1 MARIDLDLA
10 HAYKPYPREE
20 GDYALLPLTMSFRD
34 GGAYA
39 LLGPSGCG
47 KTTLLNIM
55 SGLLAPSQ
63 GSVRFD
69 GVDVTRA
76 TPQQRNIAQVFQ
88 FPVIYDTMTVAENL
102 AFPLRNRKMPAD
114 QIKKRV
120 GEIAEMLEMS
130 GQLDHRAAG
139 LAADAKQKISL
150 GRGLVRP
157 DVSAVLFDEPLTVI
171 DPHLKW
177 QLRRKLKQ
185 IHHELKLTLIYVTH
199 DQVEAL
205 TFAEEVVV
213 MTRGRAVQ
221 IGTASELFERPQ
233 HTFVGHFIGSP
244 GMNFL
249 PAQWRGTALSVA
261 GQNLTLAG
269 TAMQAAGA
277 TLLGVRP
284 EYVTVAA
291 PNQDG
296 AIPAV
301 VTQAQDI
308 GTYWLVTARVGG
320 SGSGSGIDSGI
331 SDSGDASVVRARLSP
346 QQAIPRIGDA
356 VWLGIVGPHTCFYK
370 DEQLIAQET
379 PA

>member
-10 HAYKPYPREE
+10 HAYRPNPREE
-20 GDYALLPLTMSFRD
+20 SDYALLPLQMTFED

-47 KTTLLNIM
+47 KTTMLNII
-55 SGLLAPSQ
+55 SGLVAPSH
-63 GSVRFD
+63 GNVKFD
-69 GVDVTRA
+69 GADVTA
-76 TPQQRNIAQVFQ
+76 QTPQQRNIAQVFQ

-102 AFPLRNRKMPAD
+102 AFPLRNRGVARS
-114 QIKKRV
+114 QIDKRV
-120 GEIAEMLEMS
+120 GEIAEMLELS
-130 GQLDHRAAG
+130 GQLNQRAAN

-205 TFAEEVVV
+205 TFADQVVV

-221 IGTASELFERPQ
+221 VGSADALFERPQ

-249 PAQWRGTALSVA
+249 PVRSANGELQVA
-261 GQNLTLAG
+261 GASLRSDRPLPDG
-269 TAMQAAGA
+269 E
-277 TLLGVRP
+277 LKLGVRP
-284 EYVTVAA
+284 EYVRLGTQGDAGAVAA
-291 PNQDG
+291 EVAQ
-296 AIPAV
+296 V
-301 VTQAQDI
+301 QDI
-308 GTYWLVTARVGG
+308 GTSLMLTATLAGHTVK
-320 SGSGSGIDSGI
+320 
-331 SDSGDASVVRARLSP
+331 ARLAPQTQVPDKGSP
-346 QQAIPRIGDA
+346 A
-356 VWLGIVGPHTCFYK
+356 WLHLLGEHTCFYRN
-370 DEQLIAQET
+370 EELVA
-379 PA
+379 

>member
-1 MARIDLDLA
+1 MARIDLELA
-10 HAYKPYPREE
+10 HAYKPNPRED

-102 AFPLRNRKMPAD
+102 AFPLRNRKMPTD

-120 GEIAEMLEMS
+120 GEIAEMLELS

-221 IGTASELFERPQ
+221 TGSADALFERPS

-249 PAQWRGTALSVA
+249 PACMTADGLQVA
-261 GQNLTLAG
+261 GHALALPADRALPLG
-269 TAMQAAGA
+269 DFK
-277 TLLGVRP
+277 LGVRP
-284 EYVTVAA
+284 EYVVQTAAGDAAALPFTVLL
-291 PNQDG
+291 
-296 AIPAV
+296 V
-301 VTQAQDI
+301 QDI
-308 GTYWLVTARVGG
+308 GTHLMVTAKIG
-320 SGSGSGIDSGI
+320 
-331 SDSGDASVVRARLSP
+331 AHTLKARLSP
-346 QQAIPRIGDA
+346 ATDVPQAGQVLWLQVMGPR
-356 VWLGIVGPHTCFYK
+356 TCFYLN
-370 DEQLIAQET
+370 EELVA
-379 PA
+379 A